1 MQPGAARHRRPL
13 RKETTMTSTMTPLD
27 TARET
32 APDTIRPFQF
42 HASDEDL
49 ADLRQRIKA
58 TRWPEKEPVADFSQ
72 GVPLATMQKLA
83 RYWTTEY
90 DWRKVEA
97 QLNSYPQF
105 ITEIDGL
112 DIHFIHV
119 RSKEKNA
126 LPVIVTHGWPGSILE
141 QLKIIDPLTNPTAHG
156 ASAADA
162 FHVVIPSL
170 PGYGF
175 SGKATG
181 PGWHPVSI
189 ARAWAELMQRLGY
202 TRYVAQGGD
211 WGNAVSEVMALQ
223 QPPGLLGIST

>member
-1 MQPGAARHRRPL
+1 
-13 RKETTMTSTMTPLD
+13 MTSTMTPLD

-32 APDTIRPFQF
+32 ATDAIRPFHF

-49 ADLRQRIKA
+49 TDLRQRIKA

-97 QLNSYPQF
+97 KINSYPNF

-119 RSKEKNA
+119 RSKEENA
-126 LPVIVTHGWPGSILE
+126 LPVIVTHGWPGSVIE
-141 QLKIIDPLTNPTAHG
+141 QLKIVDPLVNPTAHG
-156 ASAADA
+156 GSASDA
-162 FHVVIPSL
+162 FDVVRSEERRV
-170 PGYGF
+170 
-175 SGKATG
+175 GKEC
-181 PGWHPVSI
+181 I
-189 ARAWAELMQRLGY
+189 AVCR
-202 TRYVAQGGD
+202 
-211 WGNAVSEVMALQ
+211 S
-223 QPPGLLGIST
+223 